1 MSKTTKGAMASPS
14 MEEATPLLLEAR
26 DEPCGIL
33 NGDSHDTT
41 NFNPNGDADNPLEWP
56 APFKKGIVALLAFTG
71 FTVTFNCISVV
82 PVASHIVNEL
92 DGGNGTKSAA
102 VLLVTIWE
110 LGEAAGPLLIA
121 PLSEIFGRYPL
132 INSCNVLFI
141 ATTVMTALSQ
151 STTMLITTRA
161 VTGMAVASN
170 VLNPAIVGD
179 IFVSDQRGAVM
190 SLVMFASLVGG
201 TIGPAVSGMAAQ
213 SLGWRAVIWMG
224 VGLASVCQ
232 LVFFTCFRE
241 TYKVTI
247 LRKRAARLQKDTG
260 KRSIT
265 SDFGKETR
273 LEKDFDGL
281 RTSIMRPVVVLF
293 DSGVLAALSLFGA
306 VIYSYLYIVSVTLP
320 DILEDIYGF
329 TPAETGWTFLA
340 NGLGSSISVVIC
352 NLYLDKIYIKL
363 RAANNGIGLPEH
375 RLPIAIIGALTLPP
389 ALALYGWSAEYKLP
403 LMFVLLSVV
412 WIRLSLMLAYVPL
425 IAYVVDACGL
435 YSASALTGIIVIRCL
450 ASSFLPLMT
459 TLLAEHLG
467 YGRGLTILGAISLGF
482 ALIPI
487 LMLKYGSQWRQHS
500 QYTKTI

>member
-1 MSKTTKGAMASPS
+1 M
-14 MEEATPLLLEAR
+14 
-26 DEPCGIL
+26 
-33 NGDSHDTT
+33 
-41 NFNPNGDADNPLEWP
+41 
-56 APFKKGIVALLAFTG
+56 
-71 FTVTFNCISVV
+71 
-82 PVASHIVNEL
+82 ASHIVNEL

-132 INSCNVLFI
+132 INACNVLFI
-141 ATTVMTALSQ
+141 ATTMMTALSQ

-201 TIGPAVSGMAAQ
+201 TIGPAVSGMVAQ

-224 VGLASVCQ
+224 VGLAGICQ

-247 LRKRAARLQKDTG
+247 LRKRAAKQQKETG
-260 KRSIT
+260 KSSTT

-273 LEKDFDGL
+273 LEKGFDGL
-281 RTSIMRPVVVLF
+281 RTSIVRPVAVLF

-340 NGLGSSISVVIC
+340 NGKLGQSPSLQLETSWLTWCLQGLGSSISVVIC

-403 LMFVLLSVV
+403 LVFVLLSVV

-459 TLLAEHLG
+459 TLLAENLG
-467 YGRGLTILGAISLGF
+467 YGWGLTILGAISLDF

-500 QYTKTI
+500 HYTKTI